1 MFRINFILFLFVLFA
16 SNISNAQESFKSGVY
31 FGPNVGQIRGDGYAG
46 FNKIGGQI
54 GGFVSHDLK
63 NDWDYVISIGY
74 INKGSFKPSKPDQG
88 IFDKYLIILNYAEA
102 KFTLR
107 KQISVVNLDFGPY
120 LGILFT
126 SSVADENG
134 KLNNPTYNFRKI
146 DFGGFIGISYPL
158 NDKIIVSLTNE
169 QSLWPMANS
178 VEFVRWFGIVGGS
191 FNNVLAVNFHYHFK

>member
-1 MFRINFILFLFVLFA
+1 MTTPQTTTN
-16 SNISNAQESFKSGVY
+16 SNAQESFKSGVY

-54 GGFVSHDLK
+54 GGFVSHNLK
-63 NDWDYVISIGY
+63 NDWDYIISIGY

-107 KQISVVNLDFGPY
+107 KQISVVNLDVGPY

-158 NDKIIVSLTNE
+158 NDKIIEHLESLIDENE
-169 QSLWPMANS
+169 SIRLS
-178 VEFVRWFGIVGGS
+178 WFSTGDKDYNIRLDFLFTAIMLNGL
-191 FNNVLAVNFHYHFK
+191 N